1 MVKSITDA
9 VINNIVSFFACQEIR
24 TSPPC
29 TEQTSLTQS
38 LRDLIEAGVNTAFA
52 TADIQK
58 THTPSDWS
66 LPSPTATSTTLD
78 LGSLTEATPIHMAL
92 SSEEVCSEQPKLK
105 LVRDRDAND
114 NGHDTTDTDIP
125 PIMKGYRTSGET
137 QDDEQITTDFGNPF
151 MMTLDPRDSPFLD
164 EYGLF
169 NVVDDLY
176 PSSG

>member
-9 VINNIVSFFACQEIR
+9 VINNIVSFFSYQEMR
-24 TSPPC
+24 LSPPC
-29 TEQTSLTQS
+29 TDQTFLTQG

-52 TADIQK
+52 TADMQK
-58 THTPSDWS
+58 AHTPSDWS
-66 LPSPTATSTTLD
+66 LPSPTVTSTTLD
-78 LGSLTEATPIHMAL
+78 LCSLTEATPIHVAL
-92 SSEEVCSEQPKLK
+92 SSEEVCPEQPKPELF
-105 LVRDRDAND
+105 RDRDAND

-137 QDDEQITTDFGNPF
+137 QDDEQGTTDFGNPF

-169 NVVDDLY
+169 NIVDDLY